1 MLSYHTKINMSKEIK
16 IALVE
21 DDENLRFLVAERLQ
35 SEGYKVLEASN
46 GDDAEK
52 MILAEQPHIVL
63 LDWMLP
69 GKQGSE
75 VCTSIRNQGFDN
87 LVIMMTAKGQ
97 DIDKIKAYNFG
108 VSDYIIKPFNM
119 DVLVALID
127 NKIKFSLNS
136 EKSESYRFA
145 NMEHLPNTHL
155 LIKDGKKVE
164 LTILENRIL
173 LYFLKN
179 KNKVIN
185 REELMMEVWGYNA
198 DVNTRTLDMHIV
210 RLRKKI
216 EANADSPQYLQTV
229 RGVGYKFV
237 YEA

>member
-1 MLSYHTKINMSKEIK
+1 MNKEIK

-35 SEGYKVLEASN
+35 SEGYKVLEADN

-52 MILAEQPHIVL
+52 IILDEQPDIVL

-69 GKQGSE
+69 GKPGSQ
-75 VCTSIRNQGFDN
+75 VCDSIREKGYDK
-87 LVIMMTAKGQ
+87 LIIMMTAKAQ
-97 DIDKIKAYNFG
+97 DVDKIEAYNFG
-108 VSDYIIKPFNM
+108 VSDYITKPFNM
-119 DVLVALID
+119 DVLVAMID
-127 NKIKFSLNS
+127 SKIKFSLNN
-136 EKSESYRFA
+136 EKTESYRFA

-155 LIKDGKKVE
+155 LIRDNRKIE

-210 RLRKKI
+210 RLRKK
-216 EANADSPQYLQTV
+216 NRD
-229 RGVGYKFV
+229 
-237 YEA
+237 

>member
-1 MLSYHTKINMSKEIK
+1 MNKEIK

-35 SEGYKVLEASN
+35 SEGYKVLEANN
-46 GDDAEK
+46 GDDAET
-52 MILAEQPHIVL
+52 MILAEQPDIVL

-69 GKQGSE
+69 GKQGAE
-75 VCTSIRNQGFDN
+75 VCTNIRAKGFDK
-87 LVIMMTAKGQ
+87 LIIMTTAKQQ
-97 DIDKIKAYNFG
+97 DIDKISAYNFG
-108 VSDYIIKPFNM
+108 VSDYVTKPFNM

-127 NKIKFSLNS
+127 NKIKFQLNN
-136 EKSESYRFA
+136 EKSESYHFA

-155 LIKDGKKVE
+155 LIRDGRKIE

-216 EANADSPQYLQTV
+216 ETNPDSPQYLQTV
-229 RGVGYKFV
+229 RGIGYKFS
-237 YEA
+237 YQ

>member
-1 MLSYHTKINMSKEIK
+1 MNKEIK

-21 DDENLRFLVAERLQ
+21 DDENLRFLVAERLE
-35 SEGYKVLEASN
+35 SEGYKVLEANN
-46 GDDAEK
+46 GDDAEEI
-52 MILAEQPHIVL
+52 ILSQQPDIVL

-69 GKQGSE
+69 GKQGAE
-75 VCTSIRNQGFDN
+75 VCANVRAKGFDK
-87 LVIMMTAKGQ
+87 LIIMTTAKQQ
-97 DIDKIKAYNFG
+97 DIDKIDAYGFG
-108 VSDYIIKPFNM
+108 VSDYITKPFNM
-119 DVLVALID
+119 DVMVALID
-127 NKIKFSLNS
+127 NKIKFQLNN
-136 EKSESYRFA
+136 EKSETYSFA
-145 NMEHLPNTHL
+145 NMEHHPNTHL
-155 LIKDGKKVE
+155 LIKDGKKIE

-216 EANADSPQYLQTV
+216 ETNPDYPQYLQTV
-229 RGVGYKFV
+229 RGIGYKFA
-237 YEA
+237 YLA

>member
-1 MLSYHTKINMSKEIK
+1 MNKEIK

-35 SEGYKVLEASN
+35 SEGYKVLEADN
-46 GDDAEK
+46 GDDAES
-52 MILAEQPHIVL
+52 MILEEQPDIVL

-69 GKQGSE
+69 GKPGSQ
-75 VCTSIRNQGFDN
+75 VCANIREKGYDK
-87 LVIMMTAKGQ
+87 LIIMMTAKAQ
-97 DIDKIKAYNFG
+97 DVDKIEAYNFG
-108 VSDYIIKPFNM
+108 VSDYITKPFNM
-119 DVLVALID
+119 DVLVAMID

-155 LIKDGKKVE
+155 LIRDNRKIE

-216 EANADSPQYLQTV
+216 ETNADSPQYLQTV
-229 RGVGYKFV
+229 RGIGYKFV
-237 YEA
+237 YNQ

>member
-1 MLSYHTKINMSKEIK
+1 MSKEIK

-35 SEGYKVLEASN
+35 SEGYKVLEANN

-52 MILAEQPHIVL
+52 IILKEEPNIVL

-75 VCTSIRNQGFDN
+75 VCEAVRAKGFDG
-87 LVIMMTAKGQ
+87 LIIMMTAKAQ
-97 DIDKIKAYNFG
+97 DVDKIEAYNFG
-108 VSDYIIKPFNM
+108 VSDYITKPFNM
-119 DVLVALID
+119 DVLVAMID
-127 NKIKFSLNS
+127 NKIKFSLNN
-136 EKSESYRFA
+136 EKSESYKFA

-155 LIKDGKKVE
+155 LIRDGRKIE

-179 KNKVIN
+179 RNTVI
-185 REELMMEVWGYNA
+185 MMEVWGYNA

-216 EANADSPQYLQTV
+216 ESNPDSPQYLQTV
-229 RGVGYKFV
+229 RGIGYKFV
-237 YEA
+237 YN

>member
-1 MLSYHTKINMSKEIK
+1 MNKEIK

-46 GDDAEK
+46 GHDAEK
-52 MILAEQPHIVL
+52 VILDEQPAIIL

-69 GKQGSE
+69 GQQGSE
-75 VCTSIRNQGFDN
+75 VCTHIRNEGYEGQ
-87 LVIMMTAKGQ
+87 VIMMTAKGQ
-97 DIDKIKAYNFG
+97 DIDKIEAYKFG

-119 DVLVALID
+119 DVLVAMID
-127 NKIKFSLNS
+127 SKIKFSLNTD
-136 EKSESYRFA
+136 KSESYKFA

-155 LIKDGKKVE
+155 LIRDGRKIE

-216 EANADSPQYLQTV
+216 ETNADSPQFLQTV
-229 RGVGYKFV
+229 RGIGYKFV
-237 YEA
+237 YGG

>member
-1 MLSYHTKINMSKEIK
+1 MNKEIK

-35 SEGYKVLEASN
+35 SEGYKVLEANN
-46 GDDAEK
+46 GDDAET
-52 MILAEQPHIVL
+52 MILAEQPDIVL

-69 GKQGSE
+69 GKQGAE
-75 VCTSIRNQGFDN
+75 VCTNIRAKGFDK
-87 LVIMMTAKGQ
+87 LIIMTTAKQQ
-97 DIDKIKAYNFG
+97 DIDKISAYNFG
-108 VSDYIIKPFNM
+108 VSDYVTKPFNM

-127 NKIKFSLNS
+127 NKIKFQLNN
-136 EKSESYRFA
+136 EKSESYHFA

-155 LIKDGKKVE
+155 LIRDGRKIE

-216 EANADSPQYLQTV
+216 ETNPDSPQYLQTV
-229 RGVGYKFV
+229 RGIGYKFA
-237 YEA
+237 YQ

>member
-1 MLSYHTKINMSKEIK
+1 MSKEIK

-35 SEGYKVLEASN
+35 SEGYKVLEAGN

-52 MILAEQPHIVL
+52 IILEHHPDIVL

-69 GKQGSE
+69 GKQGSD
-75 VCTSIRNQGFDN
+75 VCASIREGGFDK
-87 LVIMMTAKGQ
+87 LVIMMTAKAQ
-97 DIDKIKAYNFG
+97 DVDKIEAYNFG
-108 VSDYIIKPFNM
+108 VSDYITKPFNM
-119 DVLVALID
+119 DVLIAMID

-136 EKSESYRFA
+136 DKSESYRFA
-145 NMEHLPNTHL
+145 NMEHQPNTHL

-210 RLRKKI
+210 RLRKNI
-216 EANADSPQYLQTV
+216 ENNPDSPQYLQTV
-229 RGVGYKFV
+229 RGIGYKFV
-237 YEA
+237 YE

>member
-1 MLSYHTKINMSKEIK
+1 MNKEIK

-35 SEGYKVLEASN
+35 SEGYKVLEAGN
-46 GDDAEK
+46 GNDAEAI
-52 MILAEQPHIVL
+52 ILADQPDIVL

-69 GKQGSE
+69 GKPGSE
-75 VCTSIRNQGFDN
+75 VCANIREKGFDK
-87 LVIMMTAKGQ
+87 LIIMMTAKAQ
-97 DIDKIKAYNFG
+97 DVDKIEAYNFG
-108 VSDYIIKPFNM
+108 VSDYITKPYNM
-119 DVLVALID
+119 DVLVAMIE

-136 EKSESYRFA
+136 EKPESYRFA

-155 LIKDGKKVE
+155 LIRDGRKIE

-216 EANADSPQYLQTV
+216 ETNADSPQYLQTV
-229 RGVGYKFV
+229 RGIGYKFV
-237 YEA
+237 YNQ

>member
-1 MLSYHTKINMSKEIK
+1 MDKEIK

-35 SEGYKVLEASN
+35 SEGYKVLEADN

-52 MILAEQPHIVL
+52 MILEQQPHIVL

-69 GKQGSE
+69 GKQGAD
-75 VCTSIRNQGFDN
+75 VCTEIREKGFDK
-87 LVIMMTAKGQ
+87 LVIMMTAKAQ
-97 DIDKIKAYNFG
+97 DVDKIEAYNFG
-108 VSDYIIKPFNM
+108 VSDYITKPFNM
-119 DVLVALID
+119 DVLVAMID

-136 EKSESYRFA
+136 EKSESYKFA
-145 NMEHLPNTHL
+145 NMEHQPNMHL
-155 LIKDGKKVE
+155 LIRDGKKVE

-216 EANADSPQYLQTV
+216 ENNPDSPQYLQTV
-229 RGVGYKFV
+229 RGIGYKFV
-237 YEA
+237 YEG

>member
-1 MLSYHTKINMSKEIK
+1 MNKEIK

-21 DDENLRFLVAERLQ
+21 DDENLRFLVAERLG
-35 SEGYKVLEASN
+35 SEGYKVLEATN
-46 GDDAEK
+46 GDDAET
-52 MILAEQPHIVL
+52 MILAEQPDIVL

-69 GKQGSE
+69 GKQGAE
-75 VCTSIRNQGFDN
+75 VCTNIRAKGFDGI
-87 LVIMMTAKGQ
+87 VIMTTAKQQ
-97 DIDKIKAYNFG
+97 DIDKIEAYGFG
-108 VSDYIIKPFNM
+108 VSDYVTKPFNM
-119 DVLVALID
+119 DVVVALIE
-127 NKIKFSLNS
+127 NKIKFALNN
-136 EKSESYRFA
+136 EKSETYAFA
-145 NMEHLPNTHL
+145 NMEHHPNTHL
-155 LIKDGKKVE
+155 LIRDGRKVE

-216 EANADSPQYLQTV
+216 ETNPDYPQYLQTV
-229 RGVGYKFV
+229 RGIGYKFA
-237 YEA
+237 YQA

>member
-1 MLSYHTKINMSKEIK
+1 MEKEIK

-35 SEGYKVLEASN
+35 SEGYKVLEADN

-52 MILAEQPHIVL
+52 MILDEQPLIVL

-69 GKQGSE
+69 GKQGAD
-75 VCTSIRNQGFDN
+75 VCSAIREKGFDK
-87 LVIMMTAKGQ
+87 LVIMMTAKAQ
-97 DIDKIKAYNFG
+97 DVDKIEAYNFG
-108 VSDYIIKPFNM
+108 VSDYITKPFNM

-136 EKSESYRFA
+136 EQPESYKFA
-145 NMEHLPNTHL
+145 NMEHHPNTHL
-155 LIKDGKKVE
+155 LIRDGRKIE

-216 EANADSPQYLQTV
+216 ENNPDSPLYLQTV
-229 RGVGYKFV
+229 RGIGYKFV
-237 YEA
+237 YEG

>member
-1 MLSYHTKINMSKEIK
+1 MNKEIK
-16 IALVE
+16 IALAE

-35 SEGYKVLEASN
+35 AEGYKVLEAST
-46 GDDAEK
+46 GDEAEAI
-52 MILAEQPHIVL
+52 ILNEHPDIVL
-63 LDWMLP
+63 LDWMMP

-75 VCTSIRNQGFDN
+75 VCSTVREKGFDK
-87 LVIMMTAKGQ
+87 LIIMMTAKAQ
-97 DIDKIKAYNFG
+97 DIDKIEAYNFG
-108 VSDYIIKPFNM
+108 VSDYMVKPFNM
-119 DVLVALID
+119 DVLVAMID
-127 NKIKFSLNS
+127 NKIKFSLNN

-155 LIKDGKKVE
+155 LIKDGRKIE

-179 KNKVIN
+179 QDKIIN

-216 EANADSPQYLQTV
+216 EANPDSPQYLQTV
-229 RGVGYKFV
+229 RGIGYKFV
-237 YEA
+237 SQG

>member
-1 MLSYHTKINMSKEIK
+1 MNQEIK

-35 SEGYKVLEASN
+35 TEGYRVLEASN
-46 GDDAEK
+46 GDDAET
-52 MILAEQPHIVL
+52 MIMQENPDIVL

-75 VCTSIRNQGFDN
+75 VCENIRKNGFDK
-87 LVIMMTAKGQ
+87 LVIMMTAKAQ
-97 DIDKIKAYNFG
+97 DVDKIEAYNFG
-108 VSDYIIKPFNM
+108 VSDYITKPYNM
-119 DVLVALID
+119 DVLVAMID
-127 NKIKFSLNS
+127 NKIKFSLNNDKP
-136 EKSESYRFA
+136 ETYRFA
-145 NMEHLPNTHL
+145 NMEHHPNTHL
-155 LIKDGKKVE
+155 LIKDGKKIE

-179 KNKVIN
+179 RNKVIN

-216 EANADSPQYLQTV
+216 EDNPDSPQYLQTV
-229 RGVGYKFV
+229 RGVGYKFAH
-237 YEA
+237 E

>member
-1 MLSYHTKINMSKEIK
+1 MNQEIK

-21 DDENLRFLVAERLQ
+21 DDENLRFLVSERLQ
-35 SEGYKVLEASN
+35 SEGYRVLEASN
-46 GDDAEK
+46 GDDAER
-52 MILAEQPHIVL
+52 MIMHDNPDIVL

-75 VCTSIRNQGFDN
+75 VCENIRKNGFDK
-87 LVIMMTAKGQ
+87 LVIMMTAKAQ
-97 DIDKIKAYNFG
+97 DIDKIEAYQFG
-108 VSDYIIKPFNM
+108 VSDYITKPYNM
-119 DVLVALID
+119 DVLVAMID
-127 NKIKFSLNS
+127 NKIKFSLNNDKA
-136 EKSESYRFA
+136 ETYRFA
-145 NMEHLPNTHL
+145 NMEHHPNTHL

-216 EANADSPQYLQTV
+216 EDNPDSPQYLQTV
-229 RGVGYKFV
+229 RGIGYRFSH
-237 YEA
+237 E

>member
-1 MLSYHTKINMSKEIK
+1 MNKEIK

-35 SEGYKVLEASN
+35 TEGYKVLEAGN
-46 GDDAEK
+46 GEEAEK
-52 MILAEQPHIVL
+52 MIHAEQPDIVL

-75 VCTSIRNQGFDN
+75 VCSSIREKGFDK
-87 LVIMMTAKGQ
+87 LVIMMTAKAQ
-97 DIDKIKAYNFG
+97 DIDKIDAYNFG
-108 VSDYIIKPFNM
+108 VSDYITKPFNM
-119 DVLVALID
+119 DVLVAMID
-127 NKIKFSLNS
+127 NKIKFSLNN
-136 EKSESYRFA
+136 EKTESHKFG

-155 LIKDGKKVE
+155 LIKDGRKTE

-216 EANADSPQYLQTV
+216 ENNPDSPLYLQTV
-229 RGVGYKFV
+229 RGIGYKFV
-237 YEA
+237 Y

>member
-1 MLSYHTKINMSKEIK
+1 MNKEIK

-46 GDDAEK
+46 GDEAEA
-52 MILAEQPHIVL
+52 MILAEQPDIVL

-69 GKQGSE
+69 GKQGAD
-75 VCTSIRNQGFDN
+75 VCTNIRAKGFDGI
-87 LVIMMTAKGQ
+87 VIMTTAKQQ
-97 DIDKIKAYNFG
+97 DIDKISAYGFG
-108 VSDYIIKPFNM
+108 VSDYVTKPFNM
-119 DVLVALID
+119 DVVVALIE
-127 NKIKFSLNS
+127 NKIKFALNN
-136 EKSESYRFA
+136 EKSETYSFA
-145 NMEHLPNTHL
+145 NMEHHPNTHL
-155 LIKDGKKVE
+155 LVRDGRKIE

-216 EANADSPQYLQTV
+216 ETNPDYPQYLQTV
-229 RGVGYKFV
+229 RGIGYKFV
-237 YEA
+237 YQA

>member
-1 MLSYHTKINMSKEIK
+1 MNKEIK
-16 IALVE
+16 IALIE

-35 SEGYKVLEASN
+35 TEGYKVLESGN
-46 GDDAEK
+46 GIEAES
-52 MILAEQPHIVL
+52 MILLEQPDIVL

-69 GKQGSE
+69 GKQGSD
-75 VCTSIRNQGFDN
+75 VCAALREKGFDK
-87 LVIMMTAKGQ
+87 LVIMMTAKAQ
-97 DIDKIKAYNFG
+97 DIDKIDAYNFG
-108 VSDYIIKPFNM
+108 VSDYITKPFNM
-119 DVLVALID
+119 DVLVAMID
-127 NKIKFSLNS
+127 SKIKFSLNS
-136 EKSESYRFA
+136 GEKTESHKFGG
-145 NMEHLPNTHL
+145 MEHLPNTHL
-155 LIKDGKKVE
+155 LIRDGRKTE

-216 EANADSPQYLQTV
+216 ENNPDSPTYLQTV
-229 RGVGYKFV
+229 RGIGYKFV
-237 YEA
+237 Y

>member
-1 MLSYHTKINMSKEIK
+1 MNKEIK

-46 GDDAEK
+46 GDDAET
-52 MILAEQPHIVL
+52 MILAEQPDIVL

-69 GKQGSE
+69 GKQGAE
-75 VCTSIRNQGFDN
+75 VCTNIRAKGFDK
-87 LVIMMTAKGQ
+87 LVIMTTAKQQ
-97 DIDKIKAYNFG
+97 DIDKINAYGFG
-108 VSDYIIKPFNM
+108 VSDYITKPFNM

-127 NKIKFSLNS
+127 NRIKFALNN
-136 EKSESYRFA
+136 EKSESYNFA
-145 NMEHLPNTHL
+145 NMEHHPNTHL
-155 LIKDGKKVE
+155 LIRDGKKIE

-216 EANADSPQYLQTV
+216 ETNPDYPQYLQTV
-229 RGVGYKFV
+229 RGIGYKFA
-237 YEA
+237 YQP

>member
-1 MLSYHTKINMSKEIK
+1 MNKEIK

-35 SEGYKVLEASN
+35 SEGYKVLEAAN
-46 GDDAEK
+46 GNDAETVI
-52 MILAEQPHIVL
+52 MNEQPDIVL

-75 VCTSIRNQGFDN
+75 VCANIREKGFDKQ
-87 LVIMMTAKGQ
+87 VIMMTAKGQ
-97 DIDKIKAYNFG
+97 DIDKIEAYKFG

-119 DVLVALID
+119 DVLAALLD
-127 NKIKFSLNS
+127 NKIKFALNS
-136 EKSESYRFA
+136 EKSESYKFA

-155 LIKDGKKVE
+155 LIKDGKKTE

-216 EANADSPQYLQTV
+216 ETNPDSPLYLQTV
-229 RGVGYKFV
+229 RGIGYKFV
-237 YEA
+237 Y

>member
-1 MLSYHTKINMSKEIK
+1 MNTEIK

-21 DDENLRFLVAERLQ
+21 DDENLRFLVAERLEG
-35 SEGYKVLEASN
+35 EGYKVLEAAN
-46 GDDAEK
+46 GIDAEK
-52 MILAEQPHIVL
+52 IILENTPDIVL

-75 VCTSIRNQGFDN
+75 VCANIREKGFDK
-87 LVIMMTAKGQ
+87 LVIMMTAKAQ
-97 DIDKIKAYNFG
+97 DIDKIEAYNFG
-108 VSDYIIKPFNM
+108 VSDYITKPFNM
-119 DVLVALID
+119 DVLVAMID
-127 NKIKFSLNS
+127 NKIKFSLNND
-136 EKSESYRFA
+136 KSEVHRFA
-145 NMEHLPNTHL
+145 DMEHHPNTHL
-155 LIKDGKKVE
+155 LVKAGRKVE

-216 EANADSPQYLQTV
+216 ENNPDSPQYLQTV
-229 RGVGYKFV
+229 RGVGYKFA
-237 YEA
+237 YE